1 MEIINQNREDLIEYL
16 LNYAFKHGISY
27 TLVQSEPDDPVNYA
41 FKHGISYTLV
51 QSEPDDPAISF
62 KQERKM
68 YINTNWRNSNEIPFI
83 IGHEIGHLM
92 LGDQGIMY
100 YESFSGQNS
109 EEHSADLYSLN
120 LIYNYSAK
128 KGDSFQEPGTF
139 IQNYGIPS

>member
-16 LNYAFKHGISY
+16 L
-27 TLVQSEPDDPVNYA
+27 NYA